1 MTLSVCEFIHEGVY
15 ICALVHESVPV
26 CCLCVVYVCV
36 CVCVCVC
43 GFVCCGISS
52 AHSTPSSKG
61 VEINQHALP

>member
-1 MTLSVCEFIHEGVY
+1 MRVYTSVHLCMKVY
-15 ICALVHESVPV
+15 LY
-26 CCLCVVYVCV
+26 VVYVLCMCV